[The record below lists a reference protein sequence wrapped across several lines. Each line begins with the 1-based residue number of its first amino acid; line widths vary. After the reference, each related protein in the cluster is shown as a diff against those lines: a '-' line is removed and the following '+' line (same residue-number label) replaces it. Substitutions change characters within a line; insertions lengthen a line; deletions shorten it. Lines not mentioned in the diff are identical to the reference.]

1 MNPFI
6 KQPDIDRP
14 GTHNYV
20 YKSDLKIAVQSALA
34 AAFCLGL
41 PAGSFFWLLIVQ
53 RWMPSTS
60 IDVLVN
66 FIRDNLAPPVL
77 FEMLGAFG
85 WGIFL
90 SKISGY
96 RQWWWLSATTMA
108 GVWVGDF
115 ALYHGFLEPWVQ
127 GHAPVALPLNL
138 LFWLILSINVLC
150 VTVSTSLLLG
160 LALMNWKASL
170 MLAASTGL
178 ASVVAALVTLIILDG
193 LGMRVGSGHLSMPK
207 LTAASTMIASLAGGT
222 VLGVV
227 FARYVRV
234 ESSKH

>member
-14 GTHNYV
+14 VTHNHV

-34 AAFCLGL
+34 AALCLGL

-53 RWMPSTS
+53 RWAPSTP

-85 WGIFL
+85 WGVFL

-115 ALYHGFLEPWVQ
+115 ALYNGFLEPWVQ

-150 VTVSTSLLLG
+150 VTISTSLMLG

-178 ASVVAALVTLIILDG
+178 ASVVAALLTLLILDG

-207 LTAASTMIASLAGGT
+207 LTAASTMIVSLAGGA

-234 ESSKH
+234 ESSKD

>member
-6 KQPDIDRP
+6 KQPDIYRP
-14 GTHNYV
+14 VTHNHV

-34 AAFCLGL
+34 AALCLGL

-53 RWMPSTS
+53 RWAPSAP

-77 FEMLGAFG
+77 FEMLGALG
-85 WGIFL
+85 WGVFL

-150 VTVSTSLLLG
+150 VTVSTSLLLS

-178 ASVVAALVTLIILDG
+178 ASVVAALVTLLILDG

-207 LTAASTMIASLAGGT
+207 VTAASTVVAALAGGA

-227 FARYVRV
+227 FSRYVRAK
-234 ESSKH
+234 SSKQ